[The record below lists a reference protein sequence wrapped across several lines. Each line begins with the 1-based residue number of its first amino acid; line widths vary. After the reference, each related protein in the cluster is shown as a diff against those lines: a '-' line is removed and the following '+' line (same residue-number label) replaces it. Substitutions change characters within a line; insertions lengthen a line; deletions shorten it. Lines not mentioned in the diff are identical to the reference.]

1 MYWIGPPHPSQ
12 PTGAQI
18 NQRMIGSSSGC
29 AYVRLQKR
37 CRHTKTEGQGRR
49 TDAKGTTDGG
59 EGVKARVTASQLNPN
74 KRAFEPSMKE
84 GLGPMRLAKAWC
96 GCHIKIAGQRRAMP
110 AYQQCGVATPKQKPP
125 CRPDGSCPL
134 RTLDLLWPPP
144 STKSL
149 C

>member
-18 NQRMIGSSSGC
+18 NQRMIGYSSGC

-59 EGVKARVTASQLNPN
+59 EGVKA
-74 KRAFEPSMKE
+74 
-84 GLGPMRLAKAWC
+84 
-96 GCHIKIAGQRRAMP
+96 
-110 AYQQCGVATPKQKPP
+110 
-125 CRPDGSCPL
+125 
-134 RTLDLLWPPP
+134 
-144 STKSL
+144 
-149 C
+149 